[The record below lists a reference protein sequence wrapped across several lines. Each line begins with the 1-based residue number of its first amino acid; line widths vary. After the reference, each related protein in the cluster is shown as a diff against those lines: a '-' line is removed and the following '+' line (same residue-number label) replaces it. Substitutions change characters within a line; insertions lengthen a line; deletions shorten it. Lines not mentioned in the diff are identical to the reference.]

1 MRLSTI
7 IIEPAQLLQ
16 SSGDSEN
23 ANDAC
28 RNTSNEPIDRSKLL
42 FGGADGIVRLIDGG
56 QRHMLTRQRHLLKK
70 MWKKKKTH
78 GKNKDTALESQSSD
92 SSKRVESWLSDEVL
106 STVRNLHSG
115 IFVCHLTPTQNLTRL
130 EK

>member
-1 MRLSTI
+1 MGACGVKHINSSMRLSTI

-42 FGGADGIVRLIDGG
+42 FGGADGIARLIDGG
-56 QRHMLTRQRHLLKK
+56 QRIH
-70 MWKKKKTH
+70 
-78 GKNKDTALESQSSD
+78 AY
-92 SSKRVESWLSDEVL
+92 
-106 STVRNLHSG
+106 
-115 IFVCHLTPTQNLTRL
+115 
-130 EK
+130 